1 MPARVRLQRMLPS
14 IASVALVA
22 FVMLVL
28 FGPIVLL
35 AVLSFDKATIIALDW
50 QGFTTQW
57 YREMWANTNLRAAV
71 LNSRG
76 GGRHRDRD
84 QHGGRA
90 RWPPSRSRR
99 FRFHGRAAWPGW
111 WARRWWCRG

>member
-1 MPARVRLQRMLPS
+1 MPARVRLRRMLPG

-71 LNSRG
+71 LNSVVVAAVVTVISMVAGHDGRLRDHAVPVPRARRG
-76 GGRHRDRD
+76 G
-84 QHGGRA
+84 
-90 RWPPSRSRR
+90 
-99 FRFHGRAAWPGW
+99 PGW